1 MATKLLRLTADE
13 RRLQQ
18 HNGSS
23 QQQQQ
28 LKVYQYSE
36 LEDREAELQ
45 ARVRQLEKQNT
56 SLKNKVRKEKRKS
69 NRGIAT
75 RILFLQC

>member
-18 HNGSS
+18 HNGS
-23 QQQQQ
+23 QQQVP
-28 LKVYQYSE
+28 LRVYQYSE

-56 SLKNKVRKEKRKS
+56 SLKNKVRQE
-69 NRGIAT
+69 
-75 RILFLQC
+75 Q